1 MPAVQVLSP
10 KCQANTTR
18 GRCRTDR
25 EPGAPG
31 AGVDQLA
38 FAARLTAADP
48 EAPGDL
54 AAFLARARSGQ
65 G

>member
-1 MPAVQVLSP
+1 MSDTLHRL
-10 KCQANTTR
+10 N
-18 GRCRTDR
+18 
-25 EPGAPG
+25 
-31 AGVDQLA
+31 A
-38 FAARLTAADP
+38 FAARLAAVDP